1 MSVPDFLTHY
11 YEFSKGPFRNLSFL
25 AVEQAESILQEL
37 RAAGGSFASQRS
49 SDYLAIRRGLEEKVR
64 SLFVNKGGRPRLAR
78 PHYMILGVCPWVM
91 SWYQDGRE
99 VRIPLAAFDPLTIS
113 FTYGDTF
120 PAMRYPDGKPYRGQV
135 FTLAEI
141 PEIVRLYGLPQDCNS
156 DGKAGPDR
164 YIEAQ
169 VWEDGPIRQFLGS

>member
-1 MSVPDFLTHY
+1 VGFGILPQMSVPDFLTHY

-49 SDYLAIRRGLEEKVR
+49 NDYLAIRRGLEEKVR

-78 PHYMILGVCPWVM
+78 PHY
-91 SWYQDGRE
+91 
-99 VRIPLAAFDPLTIS
+99 
-113 FTYGDTF
+113 
-120 PAMRYPDGKPYRGQV
+120 
-135 FTLAEI
+135 
-141 PEIVRLYGLPQDCNS
+141 N
-156 DGKAGPDR
+156 
-164 YIEAQ
+164 IEAQ